1 MKAWLPALG
10 LLLAV
15 GCKKVEFT
23 SVTVAPAERIAE
35 IDTPAGSVRLTRGVA
50 LAVSCAKDGARCG
63 NLQVATAAENVA
75 SAYLSATDE
84 LVAGGYVSDD
94 SDATEEVIVITGN
107 DVGKTTVEVN
117 SDVGS
122 STLEVE
128 VVAP

>member
-1 MKAWLPALG
+1 MRSWLLFG
-10 LLLAV
+10 LLVIA

-23 SVTVAPAERIAE
+23 SVTVAPADRVAE
-35 IDTPAGSVRLTRGVA
+35 VDAQSGAVRLTRGVA
-50 LAVSCAKDGARCG
+50 LAVSCSKDGATCA
-63 NLQVATAAENVA
+63 NLKVSVAAENVA

-107 DVGKTTVEVN
+107 EVGTTTVNVE
-117 SDVGS
+117 SDIGS
-122 STLEVE
+122 SSIPVE